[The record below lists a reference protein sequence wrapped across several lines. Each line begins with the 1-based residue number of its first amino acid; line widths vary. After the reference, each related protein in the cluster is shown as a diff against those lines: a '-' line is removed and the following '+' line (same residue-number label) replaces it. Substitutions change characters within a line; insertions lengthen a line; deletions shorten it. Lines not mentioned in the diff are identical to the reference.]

1 MSSMPMLYPSK
12 PVARASA
19 PASWRAGLP
28 VLSTPDVTLRELQLQ
43 DATSLLSMLG
53 TDEVSRFVSPP
64 PTSPEGFGRY
74 IEWAARERAA
84 GGHVSFAVVP
94 PGMSEAIG
102 VFQLR
107 AIEPG
112 FSVVEWGF
120 ALGSP
125 FWGTGIFPAAARLVV
140 DFAVDIIGVLRLE
153 ARAVVANGR
162 GNGALRKIGALQE
175 GVLRQSFLRH
185 GRYHDQLLW
194 AILAEDW
201 KLQRSAPKPS
211 VH

>member
-1 MSSMPMLYPSK
+1 MSAMPMLFPAT

-19 PASWRAGLP
+19 TASWRAGLP
-28 VLSTPDVTLRELQLQ
+28 ALSTAAVTLRELRQ
-43 DATSLLSMLG
+43 DDAASLVAMLSG
-53 TDEVSRFVSPP
+53 DEVSRFISPP
-64 PTSPEGFGRY
+64 PTSVEGFAHY
-74 IEWAARERAA
+74 IEWARRERAA
-84 GGHVSFAVVP
+84 GGHIAYGVVP
-94 PGMSEAIG
+94 AGMASPVG
-102 VFQLR
+102 VFQIR

-125 FWGTGIFPAAARLVV
+125 YWGSGLFEAAASLVV
-140 DFAVDIIGVLRLE
+140 DFAVDAIGVLRLE
-153 ARAVVANGR
+153 ARAVVGNGR
-162 GNGALRKIGALQE
+162 GNGALRKIGAVQE
-175 GVLRQSFLRH
+175 GVLRQSFPRH

-201 KLQRSAPKPS
+201 KQQRSDPRPV

>member
-1 MSSMPMLYPSK
+1 MSAMPMLYPSK
-12 PVARASA
+12 PVARASSSA
-19 PASWRAGLP
+19 PWRAGLP
-28 VLSTPDVTLRELQLQ
+28 VLSTPAVTLRELQPE
-43 DATSLLSMLG
+43 DAASLLSMLVG
-53 TDEVSRFVSPP
+53 DEVSRFITAPP
-64 PTSPEGFGRY
+64 STPEGFARY

-84 GGHVSFAVVP
+84 GGHVSYAVVP
-94 PGMSEAIG
+94 AGMSSAVG

-107 AIEPG
+107 AIEPA

-125 FWGTGIFPAAARLVV
+125 FWGTGLFEEAARLVV
-140 DFAVDIIGVLRLE
+140 DFAVDVIGVLRLE

-162 GNGALRKIGALQE
+162 GNGALRKIGAVQE
-175 GVLRQSFLRH
+175 GVLRQSFPRN

-194 AILAEDW
+194 AILADDW
-201 KLQRSAPKPS
+201 KLQRTDPRPS